1 MNYIFVHLLNDMS
14 GSPRVLSDLIKNFP
28 SEGKKIL
35 LTNRTRG
42 FLDCQD
48 VDGVY
53 KIFYVLKSNVYIKLL
68 LYILSQ
74 IQMFFVLFFLLLSI
88 RYKREERST
97 VIINTVLPFGA
108 ALAAHLLSD
117 KVVYYIHETSIR
129 PYLLNKFLAK
139 IVRIAADEVIF
150 VSYYVKHFYEHVAE
164 GKKCHVIY
172 NPLRSDFNCNT
183 LSKCCPFDERY
194 ILYVGTL
201 KEYKGIFN
209 LIKLASMLSHKQFVA
224 VINEDVDVYNSF
236 MSDNEIPLNLRFER
250 RPQNLAEIYSRAL
263 FTLNLSLPNLCIETF
278 GLTLL
283 ESMHF
288 SVPVIAPNYGG
299 PKEIVNEHVG
309 FLVEPSELVNIKN
322 IILNTDEA
330 LWNMLSSNSF
340 QHSKKFD
347 LENYVCKISKII

>member
-28 SEGKKIL
+28 SDGTKIL
-35 LTNRTRG
+35 LTNRTQG

-53 KIFYVLKSNVYIKLL
+53 RIFYVLKNNISIKLL

-74 IQMFFVLFFLLLSI
+74 AQMFFVLGFLLLSI
-88 RYKREERST
+88 RCKREGQTT
-97 VIINTVLPFGA
+97 VVINTVLPFGA
-108 ALAAHLLSD
+108 ALAAHLLSN

-139 IVRIAADEVIF
+139 IVHIVADEVIF
-150 VSYYVKHFYEHVAE
+150 VSGYVKRFYCQIVE

-172 NPLRSDFNCNT
+172 NPLRSDFNSNT
-183 LSKCCPFDERY
+183 LSKCCYFDERY

-209 LIKLASMLSHKQFVA
+209 LIKLASMLSHKKFVA
-224 VINEDVDVYNSF
+224 VINEEVDVYNSF
-236 MSDNEIPLNLRFER
+236 MSENEIPLNLRFER
-250 RPQNLAEIYSRAL
+250 RPQNLDEIYSQAL

-299 PKEIVNEHVG
+299 PKEIVNEYVG
-309 FLVEPSELVNIKN
+309 FLVEPSDLESIKN

-330 LWNMLSSNSF
+330 RWNMLSSSSF
-340 QHSKKFD
+340 QHSKKFN
-347 LENYVCKISKII
+347 LENYVYQISKII